1 MRARSS
7 NSGYLPGRLQRQSL
21 KQARSAKGERRQRA
35 PSFSHPPASREA
47 VRGEPGLR
55 VLADVVGRLD
65 PGSEKPVSSAG
76 PGQLAGPL
84 LGQLGQE
91 LAADGAEEPLNF
103 PRPSG

>member
-1 MRARSS
+1 
-7 NSGYLPGRLQRQSL
+7 
-21 KQARSAKGERRQRA
+21 
-35 PSFSHPPASREA
+35 
-47 VRGEPGLR
+47 